1 MKKTGAVKVPV
12 FFLWLQKRCFILL
25 IVPVRWY
32 QIQKKE
38 IETKYTQRKGN
49 FMETKSFATR
59 AEWKKAD
66 NPKKEGKHIIGLDL
80 GYSGAKG
87 FYENG
92 YFCIPNFSAPI
103 TEDLFGSLHDGDI
116 VYENLKTKKKYFVG
130 KAAIES
136 LESGSV
142 VDESAMLDRN
152 HYLSAEYLV
161 LVHTSIG
168 MALWDT
174 KTDGTDVV
182 IQTGLPPAY
191 LREDEPLI
199 RSVLEGEHIYKLTI
213 GNESRR
219 FHYTLRHDNVDV
231 MRQPMGTYYSV
242 VFGPDGKPTQR
253 LGQFMKSNI
262 IIFDGGFGTLDKF
275 IIKNRGR
282 QSVSDTEPQL
292 GMKRVFSE
300 ARDMIEKDFNVSISI
315 PAMQNC
321 LETGMFQ
328 KIDRIALKTNEYPVN
343 KYIEQANE
351 MVREEAFDYIKND
364 LASAQFL
371 IMSGGTGAAWYD
383 YFCERT
389 KFLKNLQVLEGNYGS
404 GLLGIYSN
412 ARGYYM
418 AQLQNN

>member
-1 MKKTGAVKVPV
+1 
-12 FFLWLQKRCFILL
+12 
-25 IVPVRWY
+25 
-32 QIQKKE
+32 
-38 IETKYTQRKGN
+38 
-49 FMETKSFATR
+49 METKSFATR
-59 AEWKKAD
+59 AEWKKTD

-142 VDESAMLDRN
+142 VDESAMLGRN

-351 MVREEAFDYIKND
+351 
-364 LASAQFL
+364 
-371 IMSGGTGAAWYD
+371 W
-383 YFCERT
+383 
-389 KFLKNLQVLEGNYGS
+389 
-404 GLLGIYSN
+404 
-412 ARGYYM
+412 
-418 AQLQNN
+418 

>member
-1 MKKTGAVKVPV
+1 M
-12 FFLWLQKRCFILL
+12 
-25 IVPVRWY
+25 
-32 QIQKKE
+32 
-38 IETKYTQRKGN
+38 
-49 FMETKSFATR
+49 
-59 AEWKKAD
+59 
-66 NPKKEGKHIIGLDL
+66 
-80 GYSGAKG
+80 
-87 FYENG
+87 
-92 YFCIPNFSAPI
+92 
-103 TEDLFGSLHDGDI
+103 
-116 VYENLKTKKKYFVG
+116 YENLKTKKKYFVG